1 MVCCSHNSL
10 LPAFFMEFLIMT
22 EQWEPTE
29 GTDGKKGNG
38 RSPLIFLGGAVL
50 LGLAAALLIFG
61 SGQFGQK
68 ESVLQQIPAGAGET
82 TKAQIVVENRVLT
95 IGDAAH
101 NFHLKD
107 LNGSVVSLADFQGQP
122 VVVNFWAT
130 WCGPCRL
137 EMPALQA
144 AQDAYQEDGLVVL
157 AVNDQESNS
166 DVTAFVEELDLRLTT
181 VLDQDGIVSRL
192 YNVFNFPTTYFV
204 DADGVITAVH
214 RGLLTTEQID
224 EYLAVTIP

>member
-1 MVCCSHNSL
+1 
-10 LPAFFMEFLIMT
+10 MT
-22 EQWEPTE
+22 EQLEPAE
-29 GTDGKKGNG
+29 EMDGKKGNG

-61 SGQFGQK
+61 SGQFGQQ
-68 ESVLQQIPAGAGET
+68 ESILAQIPAGSGET
-82 TKAQIVVENRVLT
+82 TVAQVVVENRVLAV
-95 IGDAAH
+95 GDTAH

-107 LNGSVVSLADFQGQP
+107 LEGSVVSLGDFQGQP

-130 WCGPCRL
+130 WCAPCRL

-144 AQDAYQEDGLVVL
+144 AQDSYQEDGLVVL
-157 AVNDQESNS
+157 AVNDQESNA